1 MKTKFQVTERPGL
14 HGIDILAKNDGR
26 TLGVEV
32 KGDRPGHVSS
42 RATINVDVMTLLGKI
57 LLRSRPCTLRR
68 TLIPAP
74 AYRVPGP
81 LERVNDS

>member
-14 HGIDILAKNDGR
+14 HGIDILAKKDGR
-26 TLGVEV
+26 ALGVEV
-32 KGDRPGHVSS
+32 KGDRPG
-42 RATINVDVMTLLGKI
+42 LLVAAEPSTSTSWSWLVKPCFEAG
-57 LLRSRPCTLRR
+57 PCTLRR
-68 TLIPAP
+68 RLIPAP